1 MKDLKNKLTE
11 KLDDAKK
18 VAEEKIKEAKLDEK
32 LKDVKEK
39 ASKAIEEAEVS
50 DKVAKVV
57 NDENKQAL
65 KEKTCALKDKTCAL
79 TSKVKS
85 CKCVKPLLIGLAGV
99 IGAAVLVCAVMSMF
113 SNTVE
118 VQKRVNGEVKTITY
132 IFEDNKLFGEAE
144 DITTG
149 GTIYVKPKK
158 VSDGIFAAKVVGFQ
172 RAMVYNHSKSGL
184 RIEGVKYVIKAKD
197 ALFGADLD
205 IVLKPAV
212 FTIEDFQNKLHE
224 VKGYEVYTFNPK
236 MKFASKEPDFKLVYT
251 KYDEPKK

>member
-65 KEKTCALKDKTCAL
+65 KDKTCEL

-85 CKCVKPLLIGLAGV
+85 CKCVKPLLIGLAGI
-99 IGAAVLVCAVMSMF
+99 IGAAILVCAIMSMF

-158 VSDGIFAAKVVGFQ
+158 VSDGIFAAKVLGFQ
-172 RAMVYNHSKSGL
+172 RAKVYNHSKSGL
-184 RIEGVKYVIKAKD
+184 RIEDVKYVIKAKD